1 MLNIVN
7 RLALVLSGL
16 ILVGAGGTML
26 LAPEVLHAKN
36 GVTLGNDPNLLS
48 EIRAP
53 GGFLFLAGLTIAASA
68 AQDRFVCLGLGLAA
82 LVYSSFGVARVYS
95 IFVDGFPV
103 QSLVL
108 VTGLELGVGTLAAI
122 LSFYSFR
129 TDQQSNQRQQK

>member
-16 ILVGAGGTML
+16 ILVGAGCTML
-26 LAPEVLHAKN
+26 LAPEVLHSKN
-36 GVTLGNDPNLLS
+36 GVTLGNDPSLLS

-68 AQDRFVCLGLGLAA
+68 AQDRFVLMGLGLAA

-95 IFVDGFPV
+95 IFVDGFPA

-122 LSFYSFR
+122 LSVYNFR
-129 TDQQSNQRQQK
+129 TDQPLNQRQQI